1 VSFTPGPWKHE
12 THDEEGFFRFYDI
25 VTESGR
31 ILGTIDDDDDARLIA
46 AAPELLEACE
56 EALGNDVA
64 CECENASNM
73 YPSLRQ
79 KLQAAIR
86 KARGEA

>member
-56 EALGNDVA
+56 
-64 CECENASNM
+64 
-73 YPSLRQ
+73 
-79 KLQAAIR
+79 AIR
-86 KARGEA
+86 QWDMLDGCSDGAYWKEELDKAIKKARGSS